1 MAQTFPFRR
10 SRVANDFPYDPFDT
24 EGDKNDATYY
34 VLKPGENF
42 LQPWI
47 SIPGGLAF
55 IFPLGI
61 EGFSVSIEST
71 LGIHRFIGD
80 NKVAVDVVH
89 RGEERLS
96 MSGNFPGESS
106 VSAFRA
112 LRDIVYAETPR
123 GGKIV
128 GLPNVLPY
136 AQRMVVASARFD
148 RPQDARGKDLSY
160 DIEFVRLGYVKSIET
175 EFAIEKATP
184 QPSTGTATS
193 AKKFNVNSKYNTLR
207 KIAQYK
213 LGSATKWQRL
223 YTLNAKVF
231 RKLNVPAMKAPDY
244 RLPLG
249 TVIYY

>member
-10 SRVANDFPYDPFDT
+10 NRIANDFPFDPFER
-24 EGDKNDATYY
+24 EGDANDSAYY
-34 VLKPGENF
+34 ILKPGENF

-47 SIPGGLAF
+47 SIPGGIAF

-61 EGFSVSIEST
+61 EGFSLSIEPQ

-80 NKVAVDVVH
+80 NKVVVDVVH
-89 RGEERLS
+89 KGEERLS
-96 MSGNFPGESS
+96 MSGTFPGESS
-106 VSAFRA
+106 VSALRA

-160 DIEFVRLGYVKSIET
+160 DIEFVRLGYVSDIDT
-175 EFAIEKATP
+175 EFSVEKAVP
-184 QPSTGTATS
+184 QPSVGAGTSSKRFT
-193 AKKFNVNSKYNTLR
+193 VNSKYNTAR
-207 KIAQYK
+207 KIAKYK
-213 LGSATKWQRL
+213 LGAESKWRRIYDLNTKV
-223 YTLNAKVF
+223 Y
-231 RKLNVPAMKAPDY
+231 RKLNVAAHKAPDF